1 MFEMFTDRARRVIVY
16 AKEEAEKLM
25 RPEIDTEHLLL
36 GLLREKTG
44 AAAEIF
50 AKHDIKPSQVAMDIH
65 AENDQGNM
73 FIFKGSLPFSAAAQ
87 KVLSYAVEESRSF
100 EHKYVN
106 TEHLLLG
113 LVREKRGKASSI
125 LSRLGLD
132 IASLR
137 EDVAAVSSN
146 FRQATDGQSET
157 PTLDEFARDL
167 TAMAKQGKLDRIV
180 GRNVE
185 IERLV
190 QILSRRQKNNA
201 ILLGEA
207 GVGKTAIVEGLATRM
222 LEEGMPDFLRK
233 KRLVSLEVGSL
244 VAGTKYRG
252 QFEERMKN
260 LLKEI
265 ENEKNIIVF
274 IDEIHTIVGAGA
286 AEGSIDAANMLKP
299 ALARGRI
306 QCIGATTLSEY
317 RKQIEKDGALERR
330 FQTILVRQPDEQ
342 QTVSI
347 IKGVKKYY
355 ENFHKVFIPD
365 NVAEEA
371 VFLSDRYIT
380 DKYQPDKSID
390 IIDEA
395 CAKRKLSRTALPE
408 NIKKIQDKLFSV
420 RAKREKF
427 MNENTEEQTE
437 SFAHDIGGGSKL
449 GQYNQIEKYTREL
462 NNLGELYQTKVADW
476 NEEVNS
482 NWPALTV
489 EDVSEVVSMVTG
501 IPTQKLKLEDR
512 ARVASIDKDMKKFL
526 IGQDE
531 AIDNLSKAIK
541 RNFAGLSNPARPMGS
556 FIFLG
561 PTGVGKTEAAK
572 RLAELVFGTSEALI
586 RIDMSEFMEKFNVSR
601 LVGAPPGYVGY
612 EEGGKLTEQVRR
624 RPYSVVLFDEVEK
637 AHPEVMNI
645 LLQILDEGF
654 ITDSLGHKVNF
665 KNTIVILTSNIGT
678 KRGADDKILGFGGV
692 TNGIGRPIDHVTF
705 KSAAERELKE
715 RFAPEFLNRLDNVI
729 YFKPLGIKELE
740 IIIDLQVEE
749 INKRME
755 KIGKKIHI
763 DKATK
768 DFLLSGNYPFMY
780 GARPIKRLLQS
791 HIEDRLSDILIT
803 DKWPNRRKF
812 KTTVINN
819 EVVIK

>member
-1 MFEMFTDRARRVIVY
+1 MYEMFTDSARKVIVY
-16 AKEEAEKLM
+16 AKQEAEKLM
-25 RPEIDTEHLLL
+25 RSEIDTEHILL
-36 GLLREKTG
+36 GLLYENKG

-50 AKHDIKPSQVAMDIH
+50 AKHNIKPAQITQDIRF
-65 AENDQGNM
+65 ETDNGNM

-87 KVLSYAVEESRSF
+87 KVLGYAVEEAQIF

-113 LVREKRGKASSI
+113 LVREKRGKAAAI

-137 EDVAAVSSN
+137 EDVTALSSS
-146 FRQATDGQSET
+146 FRQVHEGQSDT
-157 PTLDEFARDL
+157 PTLDEFASDL
-167 TAMAKQGKLDRIV
+167 TAMAKQGKLDKIV
-180 GRNVE
+180 GRTAE
-185 IERLV
+185 INRLV

-207 GVGKTAIVEGLATRM
+207 GVGKTAIVEGLASRM
-222 LEEGMPDFLRK
+222 LEDDMPEFLRK

-330 FQTILVRQPDEQ
+330 FQTIIVRQPDEAQ
-342 QTVSI
+342 AMSI
-347 IKGVKKYY
+347 VKGVKKYY

-365 NVAEEA
+365 EVAEEA
-371 VFLSDRYIT
+371 VILTNRYIT

-390 IIDEA
+390 LIDEA
-395 CAKRKLSRTALPE
+395 CAKRKLSRRAVPE
-408 NIKKIQDKLFSV
+408 SIKKIQDKLVSV
-420 RAKREKF
+420 RAKKEKF
-427 MNENTEEQTE
+427 IAENASDKLVSIGTE
-437 SFAHDIGGGSKL
+437 
-449 GQYNQIEKYTREL
+449 IEKFTKDL
-462 NNLGELYQTKVADW
+462 NKLGELYRTKVAVW
-476 NEEVNS
+476 NEEVDTD
-482 NWPALTV
+482 WPFLTV
-489 EDVSEVVSMVTG
+489 DDISEVVSLMTG
-501 IPTQKLKLEDR
+501 IPVQKLKTEDK
-512 ARVASIDKDMKKFL
+512 ARVASIDKDMKKYL

-531 AIDNLSKAIK
+531 AINNLAKAIK
-541 RNFAGLSNPARPMGS
+541 RSFAGLSNPSRPMGS

-645 LLQILDEGF
+645 LLQIMDEGF
-654 ITDSLGHKVNF
+654 ITDSLGHKVDF
-665 KNTIVILTSNIGT
+665 KNTIIILTSNIGT
-678 KRGADDKILGFGGV
+678 KKGIDDKILGFGG
-692 TNGIGRPIDHVTF
+692 IGGAGHPIDHVKF

-715 RFAPEFLNRLDNVI
+715 RFAPEFLNRLDNII
-729 YFKPLGIKELE
+729 YFKPLGISELE
-740 IIIDLQVEE
+740 TIIDLQVDE
-749 INKRME
+749 INKRLE
-755 KIGKKIHI
+755 KVGKKISI
-763 DKATK
+763 DESTK
-768 DFLLSGNYPFMY
+768 KFLLSNNYPFVY
-780 GARPIKRLLQS
+780 GARPIKRLLQN

-803 DKWPNRRKF
+803 DKWPKRRKLR
-812 KTTVINN
+812 TSVVNN

>member
-50 AKHDIKPSQVAMDIH
+50 AKRDIKPSQIAMDIH
-65 AENDQGNM
+65 EGTDQGNM

-87 KVLSYAVEESRSF
+87 KVLSYAVEEAQLF
-100 EHKYVN
+100 DHKYVN

-113 LVREKRGKASSI
+113 LVREKRGKASAI

-137 EDVAAVSSN
+137 DDVSSVSSSY
-146 FRQATDGQSET
+146 RQSSEGQSDT

-167 TAMAKQGKLDRIV
+167 TAMAKQGKLDKIV

-207 GVGKTAIVEGLATRM
+207 GVGKTAIVEGLASRM
-222 LEEGMPDFLRK
+222 LDEDMPEFLRK

-306 QCIGATTLSEY
+306 QCIGATTLAEY

-330 FQTILVRQPDEQ
+330 FQTIMVRQPDEAQ
-342 QTVSI
+342 AVSI
-347 IKGVKKYY
+347 LKGVKKYY

-371 VFLSDRYIT
+371 VFLSNRYIT

-390 IIDEA
+390 LIDEA
-395 CAKRKLSRTALPE
+395 CAKRKLSRSALPE
-408 NIKKIQDKLFSV
+408 NIKKIQDKLVSV

-427 MNENTEEQTE
+427 MTENAYE
-437 SFAHDIGGGSKL
+437 
-449 GQYNQIEKYTREL
+449 QIEKYTRDL

-476 NEEVNS
+476 NEEVDT

-501 IPTQKLKLEDR
+501 IPVQKLKMEDK
-512 ARVASIDKDMKKFL
+512 ARVASIDKDMKKYL
-526 IGQDE
+526 IGQEE
-531 AIDNLSKAIK
+531 AIDNLAKAIK
-541 RNFAGLSNPARPMGS
+541 RSFAGLSNPSRPMGS

-572 RLAELVFGTSEALI
+572 RLAELVFGSQEALI

-678 KRGADDKILGFGGV
+678 KKGVDDKTLGFGEGV
-692 TNGIGRPIDHVTF
+692 NAAGRPIDHGKF
-705 KSAAERELKE
+705 RSAAARELKD
-715 RFAPEFLNRLDNVI
+715 RFSPEFLNRLDNVI
-729 YFKPLGIKELE
+729 YFKPLGVKELE
-740 IIIDLQVEE
+740 VIIDLQVEE
-749 INKRME
+749 INKRLE
-755 KIGKKIHI
+755 KIGKRIHI
-763 DKATK
+763 DQATK
-768 DFLLSGNYPFMY
+768 DFLLSGNYPYMY
-780 GARPIKRLLQS
+780 GARPIKRLLQN

-812 KTTVINN
+812 KTTVVNN